1 MALIVQKFGGS
12 SVGDVERIHFVADKI
27 IKTYAEGHQ
36 LVIVVSAMSGETDRL
51 VSLAKQFSNAPDPRE
66 IDVLLSTGEQVS
78 IALLSMA
85 LIERGCPAKSYTGPQ
100 VHIRTD
106 NVHNKA
112 RILGIDSQKI
122 KEDLSLGKI
131 VVVAGFQGMDGLGN
145 ITTLGRGGSDTTAV
159 ALAAA
164 LKADECQIY
173 TDVAGVY
180 TADPRIVP
188 EAKRMTRVTFEEM
201 LELSSLGAKVMQIR
215 AVEIAGKYNVPVRV
229 LSTFQEG
236 PGTLIAAGEEDLS
249 KSSVAGIASSR
260 DEAKLVI
267 RNISNEAGIAA
278 QVLGA
283 ISNAHIEVDM
293 ILQSFHDGGKTD
305 LAFTVHRRDFQ
316 QTLALLNRIAD
327 DVGANEVLSNNKV
340 AKLSLVGMGIRSEP
354 RVTGK
359 MLEIL
364 GKEKINIQLM
374 STSEIKVSVVI
385 DEKDLERGARALHQ
399 AFLLGS
405 EINTELTQ
413 GI

>member
-12 SVGDVERIHFVADKI
+12 SVGDVERIHYVADKVM
-27 IKTYAEGHQ
+27 KAHAEGHQ
-36 LVIVVSAMSGETDRL
+36 LVVVVSAMNGETDRL
-51 VSLAKQFSNAPDPRE
+51 VSLAQQFSKTPDPRE
-66 IDVLLSTGEQVS
+66 VDVLLSTGEQVA

-112 RILGIDSQKI
+112 RILGVDGQKI
-122 KEDLSLGKI
+122 HADLLLGKV
-131 VVVAGFQGMDGLGN
+131 VVVAGFQGMDNFGN

-173 TDVAGVY
+173 TDVEGVY

-188 EAKRMTRVTFEEM
+188 EAKRMTQITFEEM

-236 PGTLIAAGEEDLS
+236 PGTLIGGTEADFS
-249 KSSVAGIASSR
+249 KSSVTGIAMSR

-267 RNISNEAGIAA
+267 QGIRNDAGVAA
-278 QVLGA
+278 QVLGP
-283 ISNAHIEVDM
+283 ISDAHIEIDM
-293 ILQSFHDGGKTD
+293 ILQSFQEGGTMD

-316 QTLALLNRIAD
+316 QAHNLLTKIAVELGARKVLND
-327 DVGANEVLSNNKV
+327 DKV

-354 RVTGK
+354 NVTRK
-359 MLEIL
+359 LLEIL
-364 GKEKINIQLM
+364 GHEKINIRLM
-374 STSEIKVSVVI
+374 ATSEIKVSVVI
-385 DEKDLERGARALHQ
+385 DEKDLERGARALHH
-399 AFLLGS
+399 AFQLGS
-405 EINTELTQ
+405 ELVQGELLQ
-413 GI
+413 S